1 MLKGSDLLSKVNE
14 SGDISKSDLVRSC
27 GYVSTLRDGAE
38 RLEFEAFNE
47 ALLEAKGVRIP
58 LASLPGTSD
67 LLPSDTPLWQRIEAT
82 AREHFRR
89 AAIGEIRTP
98 TLEATELFKRGIGE
112 ATDVV
117 GKEMYTF
124 LDRGERSCTLRPEGT
139 ASVVRAAIQH
149 GLLAKGPQRLWYGG
163 PMFRYERPQKGRR
176 RQFHQIG
183 VELLGVA
190 DATSDAEAIAIAWDL
205 LADLGVGGLE
215 LEINSLGTPE
225 DRQRYRTELVSWL
238 EAHHDQL
245 DPDSQNRISTNPLRV
260 LDSKNPDTQALL
272 AGAPTL
278 ADALAGESHERF
290 ARVRQALEALR
301 IPFVLNPRLV
311 RGLDYYGHTA
321 FEITSN
327 QLGAQATVCGGGRY
341 DGLVEQLGGPA
352 TAAVGWAIG
361 LERLVLLL
369 WQGEAMVEA
378 PAPDLYVISRGE
390 AAEGQALVL
399 TRQGRQ
405 AGLVVERD
413 ASGGAFGKQF
423 KRADRSG
430 APWAAVIGDD
440 EAAAG
445 MAKLKDLH
453 GEQPERQL
461 PVLQLVAMVKESL
474 KAASR
479 QP

>member
-1 MLKGSDLLSKVNE
+1 V
-14 SGDISKSDLVRSC
+14 
-27 GYVSTLRDGAE
+27 
-38 RLEFEAFNE
+38 
-47 ALLEAKGVRIP
+47 
-58 LASLPGTSD
+58 ASLQSLRGMVD
-67 LLPSDTPLWQRIEAT
+67 LLPERTPLWQHLEAT

-89 AAIGEIRTP
+89 AAIAEIRTP
-98 TLEATELFKRGIGE
+98 LLEATELFARGIGE

-117 GKEMYTF
+117 GKEMYSF

-149 GLLAKGPQRLWYGG
+149 GLLTQGSQRLWYGG
-163 PMFRYERPQKGRR
+163 PMFRYERPQAGRQ

-183 VELLGVA
+183 LELLGVA

-225 DRQRYRTELVSWL
+225 DRQRYRAELVSWL

-245 DPDSQNRISTNPLRV
+245 DPDSQKRISTNPLRV
-260 LDSKNPDTQALL
+260 LDSKNQGTQALL

-278 ADALAGESHERF
+278 VDALAGESHERF
-290 ARVRQALEALR
+290 ARVRQALESLG

-341 DGLVEQLGGPA
+341 DGLVEQLGGPP

-369 WQGEAMVEA
+369 SQGEAAVA
-378 PAPDLYVISRGE
+378 VPAPDLYVISRGE
-390 AAEGQALVL
+390 LAERQALLL

-413 ASGGAFGKQF
+413 ASGAAFGKQF

-430 APWAAVIGDD
+430 APWAAVIGDS
-440 EAAAG
+440 EAADGVAR
-445 MAKLKDLH
+445 LKDLR
-453 GEQPERQL
+453 GEQPECQL
-461 PVLQLVAMVKESL
+461 PGMQLLALVKESL
-474 KAASR
+474 ATA
-479 QP
+479 